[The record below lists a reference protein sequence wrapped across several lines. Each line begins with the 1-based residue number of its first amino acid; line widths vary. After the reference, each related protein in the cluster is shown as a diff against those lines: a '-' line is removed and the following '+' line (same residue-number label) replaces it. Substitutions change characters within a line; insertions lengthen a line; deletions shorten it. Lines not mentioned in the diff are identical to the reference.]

1 MQENLTENN
10 NPLNKSKSKYD
21 SGETTYNDEKFPKA
35 SSNDSEKL
43 KQIKLLQEKINS
55 ENNLIETYDSQ
66 LENLRKNNELGNS
79 QIPGKKK
86 SIFERMS
93 LNKKNKLINNLKL
106 KNSSLYTKIS
116 SLAEKEN
123 ELN

>member
-43 KQIKLLQEKINS
+43 KHLK
-55 ENNLIETYDSQ
+55 NLINY
-66 LENLRKNNELGNS
+66 
-79 QIPGKKK
+79 QI
-86 SIFERMS
+86 I
-93 LNKKNKLINNLKL
+93 
-106 KNSSLYTKIS
+106 
-116 SLAEKEN
+116 
-123 ELN
+123 